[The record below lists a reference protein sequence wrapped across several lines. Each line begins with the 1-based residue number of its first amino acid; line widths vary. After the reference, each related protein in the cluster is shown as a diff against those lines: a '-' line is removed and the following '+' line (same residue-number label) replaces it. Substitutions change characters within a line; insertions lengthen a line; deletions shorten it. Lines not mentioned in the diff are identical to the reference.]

1 MSLIVPPYLNQ
12 GEMPVPILHND
23 GSISVNTL
31 TREFSLIF
39 SINLIDF
46 GIIDFYFDDH
56 NVRLIGLDSTVGD
69 SSRVKPIFSLY
80 FKSIA
85 QSVIETNTIQV
96 NNVYLDRDLRSKQI
110 ASQVYFQLAKLGYT
124 IISDTVQFKTAQGLW
139 KKLASESSKHG
150 CVVYAA
156 DTDCGLFKDADGNE
170 IVYNGTNIKDH
181 EIWTSGSDFDGN
193 YRVLIL
199 SSLS

>member
-1 MSLIVPPYLNQ
+1 MPPYLNQ

-31 TREFSLIF
+31 TREFFLIF
-39 SINLIDF
+39 SIDMADF

-56 NVRLIGLDSTVGD
+56 EVRLIGLDSTVGD
-69 SSRVKPIFSLY
+69 NFRVKPIFSLH
-80 FKSIA
+80 FKPTSIT
-85 QSVIETNTIQV
+85 IPDIDKRPIQV
-96 NNVYLDRDLRSKQI
+96 NNVYLDRDFRSKQI

-124 IISDTVQFKTAQGLW
+124 IISDTVQFETAQGLW
-139 KKLASESSKHG
+139 KKLASESSKHD

-156 DTDCGLFKDADGNE
+156 DTDYGIFKDADGNK
-170 IVYNGTNIKDH
+170 IAYNGTNIKDH

-199 SSLS
+199 TSLS

>member
-1 MSLIVPPYLNQ
+1 MPPYLNQ
-12 GEMPVPILHND
+12 GEMSVPIFHND
-23 GSISVNTL
+23 GSISINTL
-31 TREFSLIF
+31 TREFTLMF
-39 SINLIDF
+39 SINMVDF

-56 NVRLIGLDSTVGD
+56 KVRLIGLDSTVGN

-80 FKSIA
+80 FKPKSFA
-85 QSVIETNTIQV
+85 QSVIDTNTIQV

-124 IISDTVQFKTAQGLW
+124 IISDTVQFETAQGLW
-139 KKLASESSKHG
+139 KKIASESSKHG

-156 DTDCGLFKDADGNE
+156 DTDHGIFKDADGNK

-199 SSLS
+199 TSHY

>member
-1 MSLIVPPYLNQ
+1 MPPYLNQ

-31 TREFSLIF
+31 IREFSLKF
-39 SINLIDF
+39 TINMADF
-46 GIIDFYFDDH
+46 GIIDFYFDGH
-56 NVRLIGLDSTVGD
+56 NVRLIGLDLTVSN

-80 FKSIA
+80 FKPKSFA
-85 QSVIETNTIQV
+85 QSVIDANTIQV

-124 IISDTVQFKTAQGLW
+124 IISDTVQFETAQGLW
-139 KKLASESSKHG
+139 KKLASESVKHG

-156 DTDCGLFKDADGNE
+156 DTDYGIFKDADGNK

-199 SSLS
+199 TSHS